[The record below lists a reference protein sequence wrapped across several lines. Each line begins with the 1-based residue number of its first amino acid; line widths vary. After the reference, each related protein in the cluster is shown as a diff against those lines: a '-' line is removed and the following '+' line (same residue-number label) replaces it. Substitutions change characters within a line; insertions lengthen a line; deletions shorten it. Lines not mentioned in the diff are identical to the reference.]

1 MQNTVNNWLDEWLEV
16 YVKPCK
22 KEKTY
27 RCYDDAIKRIR
38 RQGPEFLYKM
48 VNEVHELEVQ
58 IFINSLASKY
68 AKSTLNDMRVVINQS
83 FLIATRNRYCDVNP
97 IGKLSIP
104 KEASQ
109 KNVRAL
115 TQSEQVKVEQ
125 AAKRD
130 MLGYIVLFFLY
141 TGIRSSELCSLKWE
155 DYNSDKE
162 SIRIIESKTRAEV
175 RTIPLI
181 PEANNI
187 ISSLPHYNDY
197 IFNSTRKSPVTES
210 VLKRLYQ
217 RMRRETGIDFLT
229 NHVYRHSFATRLI
242 ENGVDYKALSVLLGH
257 TDIAFTL
264 RQYTTAEDNFLKQ
277 QIYLLHKSA

>member
-38 RQGPEFLYKM
+38 RQGPEFPYKM

-115 TQSEQVKVEQ
+115 TQSEQIKVEQ

-130 MLGYIVLFFLY
+130 ILGYIVLFFLY
-141 TGIRSSELCSLKWE
+141 IGIRSSELCSLKWE

-162 SIRIIESKTRAEV
+162 SIRIIESKTKTGV

-187 ISSLPHYNDY
+187 INSLPHYNDY

-277 QIYLLHKSA
+277 

>member
-38 RQGPEFLYKM
+38 RHGPEFLYKM

-115 TQSEQVKVEQ
+115 TQSEQIKVEQ

-130 MLGYIVLFFLY
+130 ILGYIVLFFLY

-155 DYNSDKE
+155 DYNSEKE
-162 SIRIIESKTRAEV
+162 SIRIIESKIKAGV

-187 ISSLPHYNDY
+187 INSLPHYNDY

-217 RMRRETGIDFLT
+217 RMRRETGIEFLT

>member
-1 MQNTVNNWLDEWLEV
+1 
-16 YVKPCK
+16 
-22 KEKTY
+22 
-27 RCYDDAIKRIR
+27 
-38 RQGPEFLYKM
+38 
-48 VNEVHELEVQ
+48 
-58 IFINSLASKY
+58 
-68 AKSTLNDMRVVINQS
+68 MRVVINQS

-115 TQSEQVKVEQ
+115 TQSEQIKVEQ

-130 MLGYIVLFFLY
+130 ILGYIVLFFLY

-155 DYNSDKE
+155 DYNSEKE
-162 SIRIIESKTRAEV
+162 SIRIIESKIKAGV

-187 ISSLPHYNDY
+187 INSLPHYNDY

-217 RMRRETGIDFLT
+217 RMRRETGIEFLT